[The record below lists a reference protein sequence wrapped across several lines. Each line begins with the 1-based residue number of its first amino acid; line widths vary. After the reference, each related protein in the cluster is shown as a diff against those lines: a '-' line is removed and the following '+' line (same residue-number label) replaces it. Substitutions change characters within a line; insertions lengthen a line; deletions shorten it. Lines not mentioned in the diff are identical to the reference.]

1 MKTVYKSR
9 FLKDAEKLPDKIKSA
24 VLEIAFKQV
33 PNLENIQDIG
43 NLKKLSGFKDFY
55 RIRYSD
61 YRIGIVARHDEVV
74 FLRVLHRKD
83 VYKYFP

>member
-1 MKTVYKSR
+1 VKTAYKNR
-9 FLKDAEKLPDKIKSA
+9 FLKDAKKLPDKIKSA
-24 VLEIAFKQV
+24 VLDIAFKQI

-61 YRIGIVARHDEVV
+61 YRIGIIVRHDKVV